1 MSSVEFSMKYEDV
14 EKIKDSIQK
23 FDGDAESVIN
33 KYLEK
38 EAKNK
43 IINSIVDFIPVSKE
57 KYPSQIGKI
66 HAKHSK
72 PLTGKRIANLTLKI
86 NTKKDFNYLYF
97 PQMAEG
103 TSKGKQPNDFMEKG
117 IDKVYDN
124 VVNQMLDRL
133 INKMEAI

>member
-1 MSSVEFSMKYEDV
+1 MSSVEFSIKDEDV
-14 EKIKDSIQK
+14 KRIKNSIQK
-23 FDGDAESVIN
+23 FNGDAENVIN

-38 EAKNK
+38 EAKKK

-57 KYPSQIGKI
+57 KYPSQKGKI
-66 HAKHSK
+66 HAKTSK
-72 PLTGKRIANLTLKI
+72 PLTGKRISNLTLKI
-86 NTKKDFNYLYF
+86 NTKKEFNYLYF
-97 PQMAEG
+97 PQMAQG

-124 VVNQMLDRL
+124 VVNEMLDKL